1 MGDCRLCGEKAGFL
15 RKVHGECESI
25 RANGL
30 EEMTNMAARA
40 VLARG
45 TKEAQ
50 LRSDLLVVAR
60 RSYVSPNSIDAVI
73 AEAWHRAVGNSFSDG
88 ILTAEE
94 EARLLEFR
102 NRFAI
107 SGSEV
112 DKSLAALEK
121 GARDRVMLN
130 ARLLAL
136 TASDTYSQLDELQSS
151 VRSLRLSPDEAKQLL
166 IQAWVAA
173 VEGSMEDG
181 ILTQAEENALF
192 RYMAYFNFSR
202 DDVED
207 AHRDLVRAAV
217 IRDLM
222 NGEITYRLNVTDH
235 PFNLQKSEK
244 LVWAFRGVQY
254 IETKTKRER
263 RGTSHGVSIR
273 VARGLYYRPSTFKSR
288 VHEWDENVHV
298 DTGILGV
305 TPKHLYFS
313 GPVKSFRV
321 RYDKIV
327 AYDAFSDGIGFT
339 QDAGHRQTKEIRN
352 RRRLVYLQPRNQSVQ
367 SLNECRRRNHRHHHP
382 ARQPAVRENRRRP
395 CP

>member
-1 MGDCRLCGEKAGFL
+1 MGNCRLCGEKAGFL
-15 RKVHGECESI
+15 RRLHSQCDSI

-30 EEMTNMAARA
+30 QEMSELAARA
-40 VLARG
+40 VSAPGIRE
-45 TKEAQ
+45 TQ
-50 LRSDLLVVAR
+50 LRSDLLDVAQ
-60 RSYVSPNSIDAVI
+60 RSYVHPDSIDAVI
-73 AEAWHRAVGNSFSDG
+73 AEAWHRAVGDSFSDG
-88 ILTAEE
+88 TLTVQE

-107 SGSEV
+107 DGDRV
-112 DKSLAALEK
+112 DTSLAALEK

-136 TASDTYSQLDELQSS
+136 TASDTYSHLDELQSS
-151 VRSLRLSPDEAKQLL
+151 VRALRLPPDETKQLL
-166 IQAWVAA
+166 VQAWVAA
-173 VEGSMEDG
+173 VEGSTEDG
-181 ILTQAEENALF
+181 VLTQAEENALF
-192 RYMAYFNFSR
+192 KYMAYFNLTR
-202 DDVED
+202 DDMED

-235 PFNLQKSEK
+235 PFNLQKNEK
-244 LVWAFRGVQY
+244 LVWAFRGVEY

-263 RGTSHGVSIR
+263 RGTSHGLSIR

-313 GPVKSFRV
+313 GPRKSFRV

-327 AYDAFSDGIGFT
+327 AYDPFSDGIGFT
-339 QDAGHRQTKEIRN
+339 QDAINAKPKKFVTGDGWFIYN
-352 RRRLVYLQPRNQSVQ
+352 LVTNLSN
-367 SLNECRRRNHRHHHP
+367 L
-382 ARQPAVRENRRRP
+382 
-395 CP
+395 

>member
-1 MGDCRLCGEKAGFL
+1 MGNCRLCGEKAGFL
-15 RKVHGECESI
+15 RRLHSKCDSM

-30 EEMTNMAARA
+30 QEMSDMAARA
-40 VLARG
+40 VMARG
-45 TKEAQ
+45 SKEAR
-50 LRSDLLVVAR
+50 LRSDLLQIAQ
-60 RSYVSPNSIDAVI
+60 RSYVHPDNIDAVI
-73 AEAWHRAVGNSFSDG
+73 ANAWHRAVGDSFSDG
-88 ILTAEE
+88 ILTVEE

-107 SGSEV
+107 NDNEV

-121 GARDRVMLN
+121 GARDRVMLD
-130 ARLLAL
+130 ARKLAL
-136 TASDTYSQLDELQSS
+136 AASDTYSHLDELQSS
-151 VRSLRLSPDEAKQLL
+151 VKALRLPPDEAMQLL
-166 IQAWVAA
+166 VQAWVAA

-192 RYMAYFNFSR
+192 RYMAYFNLSR

-217 IRDLM
+217 IRDLT

-235 PFNLQKSEK
+235 PFNLQKNER
-244 LVWAFRGVQY
+244 LVWAFRGVEY

-313 GPVKSFRV
+313 GPRKSFRV

-327 AYDAFSDGIGFT
+327 AYDPFSDGIGYT
-339 QDAGHRQTKEIRN
+339 QDAANAKLKKFVTGDGWFIYN
-352 RRRLVYLQPRNQSVQ
+352 LVTNLSN
-367 SLNECRRRNHRHHHP
+367 L
-382 ARQPAVRENRRRP
+382 
-395 CP
+395 

>member
-1 MGDCRLCGEKAGFL
+1 MGNCRLCGEKVGFL
-15 RKVHGECESI
+15 RRVHGDCDSI

-30 EEMTNMAARA
+30 QEMTEMAARA

-45 TKEAQ
+45 TREAQ
-50 LRSDLLVVAR
+50 LRSDLLEISQ
-60 RSYVSPNSIDAVI
+60 RSYVGPDSIDAVI
-73 AEAWHRAVGNSFSDG
+73 AEAWHRAVGDSFSDG
-88 ILTAEE
+88 VLTVEE

-107 SGSEV
+107 NGSEV

-121 GARDRVMLN
+121 GARDRVMLD

-136 TASDTYSQLDELQSS
+136 TPSDSYNHLDELQSS
-151 VRSLRLSPDEAKQLL
+151 VRALSLPPEEARQLL
-166 IQAWVAA
+166 IRAWVAA

-244 LVWAFRGVQY
+244 LVWAFRGVEY
-254 IETKTKRER
+254 IETTTKRER

-273 VARGLYYRPSTFKSR
+273 VARGLYYRPSAFKSR

-313 GPVKSFRV
+313 GPRKSFRV

-339 QDAGHRQTKEIRN
+339 QDAANAKPKKFVTGDGWFIYN
-352 RRRLVYLQPRNQSVQ
+352 LVTNLSN
-367 SLNECRRRNHRHHHP
+367 L
-382 ARQPAVRENRRRP
+382 
-395 CP
+395 

>member
-15 RKVHGECESI
+15 RKVHGECDLI

-30 EEMTNMAARA
+30 EEMTDMAARA
-40 VLARG
+40 VMARN

-50 LRSDLLVVAR
+50 LRSDLLEVAQ
-60 RSYVSPNSIDAVI
+60 RSYVAPDRIDAVI
-73 AEAWHRAVGNSFSDG
+73 AEAWHHAVGDSFSDG
-88 ILTAEE
+88 ILTVQE

-107 SGSEV
+107 DDNEV
-112 DKSLAALEK
+112 EKSLAALEK

-130 ARLLAL
+130 ARRLAL
-136 TASDTYSQLDELQSS
+136 TASDSYNYLDELQSS
-151 VRSLRLSPDEAKQLL
+151 VRALRLPPDEAKQLL
-166 IQAWVAA
+166 IQAWAAA

-192 RYMAYFNFSR
+192 RYMAYFNISR
-202 DDVED
+202 GDVED

-222 NGEITYRLNVTDH
+222 NSEITYRLNVTDH
-235 PFNLQKSEK
+235 PFNLQKNEK
-244 LVWAFRGVQY
+244 LVWAFRGVEY

-263 RGTSHGVSIR
+263 RGTSHGLSIR

-313 GPVKSFRV
+313 GPRKSFRV

-327 AYDAFSDGIGFT
+327 AYDPFSDGIGFT
-339 QDAGHRQTKEIRN
+339 QDAANAKPKKFVTGDGWFIYN
-352 RRRLVYLQPRNQSVQ
+352 LVTNLSN
-367 SLNECRRRNHRHHHP
+367 L
-382 ARQPAVRENRRRP
+382 
-395 CP
+395 

>member
-1 MGDCRLCGEKAGFL
+1 MGD
-15 RKVHGECESI
+15 
-25 RANGL
+25 
-30 EEMTNMAARA
+30 
-40 VLARG
+40 
-45 TKEAQ
+45 
-50 LRSDLLVVAR
+50 
-60 RSYVSPNSIDAVI
+60 
-73 AEAWHRAVGNSFSDG
+73 SFSDG
-88 ILTAEE
+88 ILTIEE

-107 SGSEV
+107 DGEKV
-112 DKSLAALEK
+112 DTSLAALEK

-130 ARLLAL
+130 ARRMAL
-136 TASDTYSQLDELQSS
+136 TPSDTYNYLDELQSS
-151 VRSLRLSPDEAKQLL
+151 VRALRLPPDEARQLL

-173 VEGSMEDG
+173 VEGSTEDG

-192 RYMAYFNFSR
+192 KYLAYFNLSR
-202 DDVED
+202 DDVEE

-222 NGEITYRLNVTDH
+222 EGEITYRLNVTDH
-235 PFNLQKSEK
+235 PFNLQKNEK

-263 RGTSHGVSIR
+263 RGTSHGLSIR

-298 DTGILGV
+298 DTGTLGI

-313 GPVKSFRV
+313 GPGKSFRV

-327 AYDAFSDGIGFT
+327 AYDPFSDGIGFT
-339 QDAGHRQTKEIRN
+339 QDAANAKPKKFVTGDGWFIYN
-352 RRRLVYLQPRNQSVQ
+352 LVTNLSN
-367 SLNECRRRNHRHHHP
+367 L
-382 ARQPAVRENRRRP
+382 
-395 CP
+395 

>member
-1 MGDCRLCGEKAGFL
+1 MGDCKLCGEKAGFL
-15 RKVHGECESI
+15 RRLHSKCDSI

-30 EEMTNMAARA
+30 QEMTEMATRA
-40 VLARG
+40 VMAPTTR
-45 TKEAQ
+45 EAQ
-50 LRSDLLVVAR
+50 LRADLLQMAQ
-60 RSYVSPNSIDAVI
+60 RSYVHPDSIDAVI
-73 AEAWHRAVGNSFSDG
+73 AEAWHRAVGDSFSDG
-88 ILTAEE
+88 ILTAAE

-102 NRFAI
+102 SKFAI
-107 SGSEV
+107 EGDGV
-112 DKSLAALEK
+112 NKSLAALEK
-121 GARDRVMLN
+121 GARDRVMLD

-136 TASDTYSQLDELQSS
+136 DTSSTYHNLDELQNS
-151 VRSLRLSPDEAKQLL
+151 VKSLRLPLDDAKRLL
-166 IQAWVAA
+166 VQAWEAA

-192 RYMAYFNFSR
+192 RYMAYFNLSR
-202 DDVED
+202 DDVEN

-222 NGEITYRLNVTDH
+222 EGEITYRLNVTDH
-235 PFNLQKSEK
+235 PFNLQKNEK

-263 RGTSHGVSIR
+263 RGTSQGVSIR

-313 GPVKSFRV
+313 GPRKSFRV

-327 AYDAFSDGIGFT
+327 AYDPFSDGIGFT
-339 QDAGHRQTKEIRN
+339 QDAANAKPKKFVTGDGWFIYN
-352 RRRLVYLQPRNQSVQ
+352 LVTNLSN
-367 SLNECRRRNHRHHHP
+367 L
-382 ARQPAVRENRRRP
+382 
-395 CP
+395 

>member
-1 MGDCRLCGEKAGFL
+1 MGD
-15 RKVHGECESI
+15 
-25 RANGL
+25 
-30 EEMTNMAARA
+30 
-40 VLARG
+40 
-45 TKEAQ
+45 
-50 LRSDLLVVAR
+50 
-60 RSYVSPNSIDAVI
+60 
-73 AEAWHRAVGNSFSDG
+73 SFSDG
-88 ILTAEE
+88 ILTVEE

-107 SGSEV
+107 DGSEV
-112 DKSLAALEK
+112 DKSLATIEK
-121 GARDRVMLN
+121 GVRDRVMLD
-130 ARLLAL
+130 ARLSAL
-136 TASDTYSQLDELQSS
+136 TPSDTYSHLDELQSS
-151 VRSLRLSPDEAKQLL
+151 VRALRLPPDEAKQLL

-202 DDVED
+202 DDAED

-222 NGEITYRLNVTDH
+222 HGEITYRLNVTDH
-235 PFNLQKSEK
+235 PFNLQKNEK
-244 LVWAFRGVQY
+244 LVWAFRRVQY

-263 RGTSHGVSIR
+263 RGTSHGVNVR

-288 VHEWDENVHV
+288 VHEWDENAHV

-313 GPVKSFRV
+313 GPRKSFRV

-327 AYDAFSDGIGFT
+327 AYDAFSNGIGFT
-339 QDAGHRQTKEIRN
+339 QDAANAKPKKFVTGDGWFIYN
-352 RRRLVYLQPRNQSVQ
+352 LVTNLSN
-367 SLNECRRRNHRHHHP
+367 L
-382 ARQPAVRENRRRP
+382 
-395 CP
+395 

>member
-1 MGDCRLCGEKAGFL
+1 MGDCKLCGEKAGFL
-15 RKVHGECESI
+15 RKIHNECDSI
-25 RANGL
+25 RANGM
-30 EEMTNMAARA
+30 EEMTEMAARA
-40 VLARG
+40 VMAPNTR
-45 TKEAQ
+45 EVQ
-50 LRSDLLVVAR
+50 LRADLLQIAQ
-60 RSYVSPNSIDAVI
+60 RSYVHPDNIDAVI
-73 AEAWHRAVGNSFSDG
+73 AEAWHRAVGDSFSDG
-88 ILTAEE
+88 ILTAQE

-107 SGSEV
+107 DGSGV

-136 TASDTYSQLDELQSS
+136 TASDTYNHLDELQSS
-151 VRSLRLSPDEAKQLL
+151 VRALRLAPDEAKQLL

-192 RYMAYFNFSR
+192 KYMAYFNFSR

-235 PFNLQKSEK
+235 PFNLQKNEK

-254 IETKTKRER
+254 IEKTKRDKTR
-263 RGTSHGVSIR
+263 K
-273 VARGLYYRPSTFKSR
+273 AR
-288 VHEWDENVHV
+288 
-298 DTGILGV
+298 
-305 TPKHLYFS
+305 YFPW
-313 GPVKSFRV
+313 G
-321 RYDKIV
+321 
-327 AYDAFSDGIGFT
+327 
-339 QDAGHRQTKEIRN
+339 
-352 RRRLVYLQPRNQSVQ
+352 
-367 SLNECRRRNHRHHHP
+367 
-382 ARQPAVRENRRRP
+382 
-395 CP
+395 

>member
-1 MGDCRLCGEKAGFL
+1 MGNCRLCGEKAGFL
-15 RKVHGECESI
+15 RRMHSECDSI
-25 RANGL
+25 RARGL
-30 EEMTNMAARA
+30 QEMTEMAARA
-40 VLARG
+40 VLAPG
-45 TKEAQ
+45 ATEAQ
-50 LRSDLLVVAR
+50 LRDDLLEMAQ
-60 RSYVSPNSIDAVI
+60 RSYVAPDGIDAVI
-73 AEAWHRAVGNSFSDG
+73 AEAWHRAVGDSFSDG
-88 ILTAEE
+88 ILTREE

-107 SGSEV
+107 AGDKV
-112 DKSLAALEK
+112 DTSLAALEK
-121 GARDRVMLN
+121 GARDRVMLD

-136 TASDTYSQLDELQSS
+136 TASDTNAPLDELQDS
-151 VRSLRLSPDEAKQLL
+151 VKALRLPPEEARQLL
-166 IQAWVAA
+166 VQAWIAA
-173 VEGSMEDG
+173 VEGSTEDG

-192 RYMAYFNFSR
+192 RYMAYFNLSR

-222 NGEITYRLNVTDH
+222 NGEITYRLSVPSH

-244 LVWAFRGVQY
+244 LIWAFQEVEY

-313 GPVKSFRV
+313 GPRKSFRV

-327 AYDAFSDGIGFT
+327 AYDPFSDGIGFT
-339 QDAGHRQTKEIRN
+339 QDAANAKPKKFVTGDGWFIYN
-352 RRRLVYLQPRNQSVQ
+352 LVTNLSN
-367 SLNECRRRNHRHHHP
+367 L
-382 ARQPAVRENRRRP
+382 
-395 CP
+395 

>member
-1 MGDCRLCGEKAGFL
+1 MGD
-15 RKVHGECESI
+15 
-25 RANGL
+25 
-30 EEMTNMAARA
+30 
-40 VLARG
+40 
-45 TKEAQ
+45 
-50 LRSDLLVVAR
+50 
-60 RSYVSPNSIDAVI
+60 
-73 AEAWHRAVGNSFSDG
+73 SFSDG
-88 ILTAEE
+88 ILTIEE

-107 SGSEV
+107 AGDKV
-112 DKSLAALEK
+112 DTSLAALEK

-130 ARLLAL
+130 ARRLAL
-136 TASDTYSQLDELQSS
+136 TPSDTYNHLDELQSS
-151 VRSLRLSPDEAKQLL
+151 VRALRLPPDETRQLL
-166 IQAWVAA
+166 IDAWVAA

-202 DDVED
+202 DEVED
-207 AHRDLVRAAV
+207 AHRDLVRAVV

-222 NGEITYRLNVTDH
+222 EGEITYRLNVTGH

-263 RGTSHGVSIR
+263 RGTSHGLSIR

-313 GPVKSFRV
+313 GPRKSFRV

-327 AYDAFSDGIGFT
+327 AYDPFSDGIGFT
-339 QDAGHRQTKEIRN
+339 QDAANAKPKKFVTGDGWFIYN
-352 RRRLVYLQPRNQSVQ
+352 LVTNLSN
-367 SLNECRRRNHRHHHP
+367 L
-382 ARQPAVRENRRRP
+382 
-395 CP
+395 